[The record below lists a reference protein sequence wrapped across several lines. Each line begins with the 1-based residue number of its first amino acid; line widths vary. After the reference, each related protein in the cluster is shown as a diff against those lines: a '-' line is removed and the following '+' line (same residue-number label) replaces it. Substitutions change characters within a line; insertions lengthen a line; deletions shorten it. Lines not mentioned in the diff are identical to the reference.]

1 MMPEKGCVPIN
12 QFLNFCENRFL
23 FFPVYATFLLL
34 VSSLIKLLKFLKM
47 KLTVVLIILS
57 LAFTTLSCN
66 DEDDFPTEKKVIELD
81 EKSTQLVQAGNEF
94 GFELFRNIYEQETE
108 NDNIMVS
115 PLSVSLA
122 LAMVY
127 NGANGETKTAMEKTL
142 KMYGLTP
149 DEINQS
155 YSNLVAELQSL
166 DPRVLLE
173 IANAIF
179 YRKDFEVENKFIS
192 TNQNYYNAK
201 VDALDFNSPNAV
213 KTINNWVADKT
224 NDKIKTILQSI
235 SSEQVMFLLN
245 AIYFKGIWQNKFDE
259 DDTEDLPFYTDS
271 DHTVDVPTMKKTDDV
286 RFAANDLFSAVEL
299 PYGTGNYC
307 MYFFLPRENNSVDDV
322 VAQLDK
328 NNWTNWMNEFG
339 NAVKV
344 DLEIPRLK
352 YGYEI
357 KLNDVL
363 SDMGMGVAFGS
374 GADFTGINKNEKLFI
389 DYVKHKTFIEVNEK
403 GTEAAAVT
411 VVAVGVTSVGPVQ
424 NIQFKLNRP
433 FLFAITETET
443 GAILFMG
450 TVKNPK

>member
-1 MMPEKGCVPIN
+1 
-12 QFLNFCENRFL
+12 
-23 FFPVYATFLLL
+23 
-34 VSSLIKLLKFLKM
+34 M
-47 KLTVVLIILS
+47 KLTVAFFTLFF
-57 LAFTTLSCN
+57 AFTSLSCSK
-66 DEDDFPTEKKVIELD
+66 EDDFPAEKKVIELD

-94 GFELFRNIYEQETE
+94 GFELFRNIFEQETE
-108 NDNIMVS
+108 NDNTLVS

-122 LAMVY
+122 LAMTY

-179 YRKDFEVENKFIS
+179 YREDFEVENKFIA
-192 TNQNYYNAK
+192 TNQNYYKAS

-259 DDTEDLPFYTDS
+259 ENTEDLPFYRDG
-271 DHTVDVPTMKKTDDV
+271 DNTVNVPTMKKTDDV
-286 RFAANDLFSAVEL
+286 RYAANDLFSAVEL

-307 MYFFLPRENNSVDDV
+307 MYFFLPQEDHSVNDV
-322 VAQLDK
+322 VSQLDK

-352 YGYEI
+352 YEYEI
-357 KLNDVL
+357 KLNDAL
-363 SDMGMGVAFGS
+363 SDMGMGAAFS
-374 GADFTGINKNEKLFI
+374 NGADFTGINKNGKLYI
-389 DYVKHKTFIEVNEK
+389 DYVKHKTFIEVNEE